1 VTDRGG
7 VERILPRII
16 LVLSVASLVATGC
29 ASAYRQL
36 TQTPAAIVTCFRR
49 HGAGVDLTG
58 SVFPKSV
65 PHESVFVV
73 TFKDLR
79 SVSLPGIPG
88 VPRASSRVRMHPTDI
103 VVVNRSRATNAQSES
118 AFRQWLHDSG
128 ATPTTVPTAAQAHL
142 VDYGAAWAQWNPA
155 PLERSRDHRTVL
167 ACLGP
172 AQP

>member
-1 VTDRGG
+1 M
-7 VERILPRII
+7 
-16 LVLSVASLVATGC
+16 LSAASLVAAGC

-36 TQTPAAIVTCFRR
+36 IRTPAAIVKCFRQ
-49 HGAGVDLTG
+49 HGAGVDLNG
-58 SVFPKSV
+58 SFFTKTV

-79 SVSLPGIPG
+79 SVSLPGIPD
-88 VPRASSRVRMHPTDI
+88 VPGSSSRVLMHPTGF
-103 VVVNRSRATNAQSES
+103 VVVNRSRAANAQSES

-128 ATPTTVPTAAQAHL
+128 ATPTIVPTAAQAHL
-142 VDYGAAWAQWNPA
+142 VNYGTAWAQWNPA
-155 PLERSRDHRTVL
+155 PLERSRDYRTVL